1 MVAGTINMN
10 FVDLCNQN
18 VSSYIYSKTYK
29 SHFMNRTNSLF
40 CKILL
45 GLILL
50 FPTFKSHAQ
59 HPRVA
64 IINVSDTTL
73 FHKHLGVTPLT
84 NKMDTLDLHFD
95 CTQYVN
101 RELTRYLSPGHR
113 VIFITT
119 PDTLLS
125 KNKSLNGAM
134 GLKKKVK
141 TWLASLKDKY
151 EFVIYIQT
159 DPSGGGLKG
168 AGGLFTHG
176 NPIKMQV
183 STFSTISFTA
193 FSTSN
198 QEIMEYF
205 PGLESDNFPIKAYKF
220 TKDIMTIDPEM
231 IPYLKSELMKH
242 LDYKIENFL
251 TDTSLVPKEVFD
263 KIKLSK
269 TE

>member
-1 MVAGTINMN
+1 
-10 FVDLCNQN
+10 
-18 VSSYIYSKTYK
+18 
-29 SHFMNRTNSLF
+29 MNRTNTFF

-45 GLILL
+45 GFILL
-50 FPTFKSHAQ
+50 FPALKALAQ

-84 NKMDTLDLHFD
+84 NKMDTLDLQFN
-95 CTQYVN
+95 CIQYVD
-101 RELTRYLSPGHR
+101 RELTRYLSPGYR

-134 GLKKKVK
+134 GLKKTVRS
-141 TWLASLKDKY
+141 WLASLKDKY

-168 AGGLFTHG
+168 AGGLFTHS
-176 NPIKMQV
+176 NPLKMQV
-183 STFSTISFTA
+183 STFSTIVFSA
-193 FSTSN
+193 FRTSN
-198 QEIMEYF
+198 QERMEYF
-205 PGLESDNFPIKAYKF
+205 PGLEADNFPIKGYKF

-231 IPYLKSELMKH
+231 IPILKSELMKL

-269 TE
+269 TD